1 MKKLFTFFRPV
12 AIGLI
17 MLFSSG
23 WVMGQTV
30 TIDFETE
37 NDGYTPS
44 GTEGTGSNDVFNRTD
59 PDVGG
64 NSTFIWAV
72 EDINLEE
79 PSITLDQISITGVS
93 SFTFSVDMLT
103 PTSAQW
109 DSTDELLITYSVDGG
124 TYQNLLWVQ
133 SSASSNAPAALDL
146 AFDGIGDTGQ
156 ELPAISDDY
165 SAGVGSD
172 FETFIT
178 NGIAISGTT
187 LDIKLQ
193 FTNLTATGEG
203 IYLDDIVIELT
214 SGAPTPTITVSPTTL
229 TGFSYVAGS
238 GPSTEQSFTIEGS
251 NLAANITLTPPTNYE
266 ISTGTGG
273 SFSATNPITLTQ
285 SGGAVAE
292 TTIYTRLKAG
302 LSVGNFNDEDITAAS
317 TDATSKTVT
326 CSGSV
331 ISATPVL
338 TLTTPNG
345 GESWVAGTIHSITW
359 SSVSYSTTV
368 DIEYTTNGTD
378 FTTIAD
384 NETDD
389 GTYLWSIPSALA
401 AGTTYKIRI
410 SDDKTSITTSDLS
423 DGDFVIK
430 ASSTII
436 INEVDADTEGTDAL
450 EFIELYDGGVG
461 NSALDG
467 LVLVLHNG
475 SDDASY
481 EAYDLDTYSTDANGY
496 FVIGSSS
503 VVNVDYDLG
512 AITNII
518 QNGPDAV
525 ALYYGDD
532 SDFPN
537 DTPVTT
543 TNLID
548 ALVYD
553 TSDSDD
559 AGLLVLLNAAEPQ
572 VDEAGNGNSARHSN
586 QRFPNG
592 TGGARNTSTYGQYF
606 PTPGAENDEWQT
618 TWTGASD
625 SDTYWETSGNWSDDI
640 PTVNHDVT
648 IPTGKMPI
656 IAASTSANC
665 YDLTLAGTATL
676 TIQSGAS
683 NSGSLIFGGTYTGSA
698 TAVTYQRYFTDTK
711 EQMFGSPFSG
721 QTIDNDFL
729 TNNSIDGMI
738 HYLEASDSWSVNYT
752 TTLPSS
758 PYNAFAWGTGYMAK
772 RTGTGYTAKRTGGGV
787 VNLTGTPNNAA
798 VDISLTRSNNGWNL
812 LSNPFTSAI
821 NATTT
826 AHTTNNLITANSAN
840 LDPSYAALYIWNQGT
855 TSYLIINNAGDGSL
869 VQNYLQVAQGFF
881 VKSKTGGGNFT
892 ITPAMQSHQTEIA
905 FKSSEETSWASIIL
919 NAEINDAK
927 ESTKILLREDM
938 RSGLDIGYDAGVFKS
953 NPDFSLYSRLVE
965 DNGIDFGLQC
975 LPSNYNE
982 LIIPIGL
989 DAKANEIVKFSVNA
1003 LNIPEEYAVILED
1016 RTANTFTNLSDETA
1030 EYTIQLTNDSD
1041 GTGRFFIHTSF
1052 KSALEIDDLATVN
1065 AFQVFS
1071 RAKDHQL
1078 VIRGNANEN
1087 ATARIY
1093 SITGKQIAVVNLKP
1107 SAENIIPFNE
1117 EAGVYIVQITNEGET
1132 QTQKFV
1138 WVK

>member
-1 MKKLFTFFRPV
+1 MKKTFTFLRPI

-17 MLFSSG
+17 TLLSSG
-23 WVMGQTV
+23 WAVGQSSPGDIAFIAANVDGGDDFAFVTLVDIPANTSIYFTDNEWNGTAFADLNEGELTWTNGSSILLAGSVVVFTDPVNTSSGSVNVGTMSGTSWNLGSSNEWFYALMSEPATSYGSTPIFLAAMGT
-30 TIDFETE
+30 DA
-37 NDGYTPS
+37 GS
-44 GTEGTGSNDVFNRTD
+44 GWLTGTGLTEGTDAIDFNNDHDGFKYTGIREGEATFAAYLPLIMNSANWQDETSDGELILPISATTFTAGADITAPVATWDPTNSATD
-59 PDVGG
+59 V
-64 NSTFIWAV
+64 
-72 EDINLEE
+72 
-79 PSITLDQISITGVS
+79 SITSNIT
-93 SFTFSVDMLT
+93 
-103 PTSAQW
+103 
-109 DSTDELLITYSVDGG
+109 ITYD
-124 TYQNLLWVQ
+124 
-133 SSASSNAPAALDL
+133 
-146 AFDGIGDTGQ
+146 
-156 ELPAISDDY
+156 EAIRNIDNS
-165 SAGVGSD
+165 
-172 FETFIT
+172 EI
-178 NGIAISGTT
+178 
-187 LDIKLQ
+187 
-193 FTNLTATGEG
+193 
-203 IYLDDIVIELT
+203 T
-214 SGAPTPTITVSPTTL
+214 SGAIVQGLITLKETDVSGADVAFTATIDDDKKVITITPNADLANSQL
-229 TGFSYVAGS
+229 YYVAIAEVEDVLDNATTAES
-238 GPSTEQSFTIEGS
+238 ITFT
-251 NLAANITLTPPTNYE
+251 
-266 ISTGTGG
+266 
-273 SFSATNPITLTQ
+273 
-285 SGGAVAE
+285 
-292 TTIYTRLKAG
+292 
-302 LSVGNFNDEDITAAS
+302 
-317 TDATSKTVT
+317 TV
-326 CSGSV
+326 
-331 ISATPVL
+331 SATPVL

-389 GTYLWSIPSALA
+389 GTYLWSIPNALA
-401 AGTTYKIRI
+401 AGTYKIRI

-481 EAYDLDTYSTDANGY
+481 VAYDLDTYSTDANGY

-586 QRFPNG
+586 QRILNG
-592 TGGARNTSTYGQYF
+592 NGGARNTSTYGQYF

-625 SDTYWETSGNWSDDI
+625 TYWETSGNWSDGI

-648 IPTGKMPI
+648 IPTGKTPI

-665 YDLTLAGTATL
+665 YDLTLAVTATL

-698 TAVTYQRYFTDTK
+698 TAVTYQRYFTDAK

-721 QTIDNDFL
+721 QAVDGTFL
-729 TNNSIDGMI
+729 SSNSINGMI
-738 HYLEASDSWSVNYT
+738 HYIEASDSWSVNYT
-752 TTLPSS
+752 STLPSS

-772 RTGTGYTAKRTGGGV
+772 RDGSGV
-787 VNLTGTPNNAA
+787 VNLTGTPNNAS
-798 VDISLTRSNNGWNL
+798 VEVTLTKGAGGYGWNL

-821 NATTT
+821 AANATGD
-826 AHTTNNLITANSAN
+826 ATNNLLTVNEGV
-840 LDPSYAALYIWNQGT
+840 LDASYTALYIWDG
-855 TSYLIINNAGDGSL
+855 SAYKIINHVDGDPSVTL
-869 VQNYLQVAQGFF
+869 FQNYLQVGQGFF
-881 VKSKTGGGNFT
+881 VRSSDPATGTFS
-892 ITPAMQSHQTEIA
+892 ITPAMQSHQTAIA
-905 FKSSEETSWASIIL
+905 FKSSEEASWASIIL

-927 ESTKILLREDM
+927 ESTKILFREDM
-938 RSGLDIGYDAGVFKS
+938 SSGLDIGYDAGVFKS
-953 NPDFSLYSRLVE
+953 NLDFSLYSRLVK
-965 DNGIDFGLQC
+965 DNGVDFGLQC

-989 DAKANEIVKFSVNA
+989 GAKAGEIVKFSINA

-1052 KSALEIDDLATVN
+1052 KSALGIDDLATEN
-1065 AFQVFS
+1065 AFKVFS

-1078 VIRGNANEN
+1078 VIWGYANKN

-1093 SITGKQIAVVNLKP
+1093 SITGKLVTVVDLRQTTENL
-1107 SAENIIPFNE
+1107 IPFNE

-1132 QTQKFV
+1132 QTQKFI